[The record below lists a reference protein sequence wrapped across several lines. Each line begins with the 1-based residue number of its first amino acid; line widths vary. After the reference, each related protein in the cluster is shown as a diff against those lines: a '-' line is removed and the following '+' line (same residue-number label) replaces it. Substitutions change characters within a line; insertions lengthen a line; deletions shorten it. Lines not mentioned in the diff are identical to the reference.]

1 MRTWSQNSMRY
12 KHNKKRNT
20 VFLYEALVRELTKS
34 IVKRDE
40 VTKKNIL
47 SIFKEHFNKD
57 SLLAK
62 ELELYNVLLKTND
75 LKEKL
80 AEKLVQETKKQHK
93 GLDQKKIFKEQST
106 LIKKVNV
113 NVSKTTFSNFVPFY
127 KDMATIY
134 QLFNQEMKP
143 KDRVLLEE
151 KVVVSLTKNKQEKIK
166 EDVKPVDSLVY
177 KTFVKK
183 YNSTYG
189 SLKENQKTLLSK
201 YISSFGGSDIELK
214 LYLNEEIGRL
224 KNVISSSLRNNKD
237 LKDKNLREKT
247 EKVLEII
254 NEMSKKEINSE
265 LIKMVA
271 KVQNLTE
278 EFAN

>member
-1 MRTWSQNSMRY
+1 MRY

-34 IVKRDE
+34 IVKKDE
-40 VTKKNIL
+40 LNKKNIL
-47 SIFKEHFNKD
+47 SIFKEHFNKE

-75 LKEKL
+75 MKEKL
-80 AEKLVQETKKQHK
+80 AEKLVEETKKQHK
-93 GLDQKKIFKEQST
+93 KLDQKKIFKEQSK

-134 QLFNQEMKP
+134 QLFNQDMKP

-151 KVVVSLTKNKQEKIK
+151 KIVGSLTKNQEEKIK
-166 EDVKPVDSLVY
+166 EDMKPIDSLVY

-189 SLKENQKTLLSK
+189 SLKEHQKTLLSK
-201 YISSFGGSDIELK
+201 YISSFNGSDIELK

-224 KNVISSSLRNNKD
+224 KNVIRSSLKKNED
-237 LKDKNLREKT
+237 LKDGPLREKT
-247 EKVLEII
+247 EKVLDLIDG
-254 NEMSKKEINSE
+254 MSKKEINSE
-265 LIKMVA
+265 LIKMIA

-278 EFAN
+278 EFVG

>member
-1 MRTWSQNSMRY
+1 MRY